1 MIVGISNDKY
11 PEKRTIIVN
20 NNVEYVNFKT
30 NNFYYYINL
39 LNMKVLHK
47 RKNFIFKPLRTTG
60 KDRVDIF
67 HLFNEVALTSRKWI
81 ATFET
86 ELPRILPQ
94 KSGNKS
100 DNFPELDRLAP
111 ALVANN
117 CLALIALSGAA
128 YQMEKRLF
136 ERLPEVGEAIM
147 GKTVV
152 MHPPQA
158 LHVTHREKR
167 LAQNPLHFVFIG
179 NEFYRK
185 GGGEVVRAFSELVEE
200 RLLQPEQVRVT
211 LIGDLE
217 KRVNYAH
224 GQHQDDPFFSKE
236 TEKLISQH
244 SLFEHQGFM
253 PNDQVLSLLQRA
265 DVGLL
270 PTWAETY
277 GFSVLEMQ
285 SCGCPVITS
294 NVRALPEINPVTAG
308 WQVINP
314 LDEDLDYRV
323 TSVQVRDALRQRII
337 TQLKTTILSIV
348 QDPEQ
353 IGVKAA
359 AAIERIKTEHDIS
372 AYQQKLQA
380 LYARQGASL

>member
-20 NNVEYVNFKT
+20 NNVEYVNFKL

-39 LNMKVLHK
+39 LNMKILHK
-47 RKNFIFKPLRTTG
+47 RKSFIFKPLRTSG
-60 KDRVDIF
+60 KDQVDIF
-67 HLFNEVALTSRKWI
+67 HVFNEVALTSRKWI

-94 KSGNKS
+94 KSGLKS
-100 DNFPELDRLAP
+100 DNYPELDRLAL
-111 ALVANN
+111 ALIANN

-128 YQMEKRLF
+128 YRMEKRLF
-136 ERLPEVGEAIM
+136 ERRPELEKAIM
-147 GKTVV
+147 EKTVV
-152 MHPPQA
+152 MHPPQT

-167 LAQNPLHFVFIG
+167 PPHQPLHFVFIG

-200 RLLQPEQVRVT
+200 KLIKPEQVKVT

-217 KRVNYAH
+217 KKANYAH
-224 GQHQDDPFFSKE
+224 GKHQDDSLFSSE
-236 TEKLISQH
+236 TEKLIGRY
-244 SLFEHQGFM
+244 SLFEQIRFM

-294 NVRALPEINPVTAG
+294 NVRALPEINPETAG

-323 TSVQVRDALRQRII
+323 TSVEVRDALRQQIV
-337 TQLKTTILSIV
+337 TQLKTIILSIV
-348 QDPEQ
+348 QDPDQ
-353 IGVKAA
+353 ISRKAA

-380 LYARQGASL
+380 LYALQGASS

>member
-1 MIVGISNDKY
+1 M
-11 PEKRTIIVN
+11 
-20 NNVEYVNFKT
+20 
-30 NNFYYYINL
+30 
-39 LNMKVLHK
+39 
-47 RKNFIFKPLRTTG
+47 
-60 KDRVDIF
+60 
-67 HLFNEVALTSRKWI
+67 
-81 ATFET
+81 
-86 ELPRILPQ
+86 
-94 KSGNKS
+94 
-100 DNFPELDRLAP
+100 
-111 ALVANN
+111 ANN